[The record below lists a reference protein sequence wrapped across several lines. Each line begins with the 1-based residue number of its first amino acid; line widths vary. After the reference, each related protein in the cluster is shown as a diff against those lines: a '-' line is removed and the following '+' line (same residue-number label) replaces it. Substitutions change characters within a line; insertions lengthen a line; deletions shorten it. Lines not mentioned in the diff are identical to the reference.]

1 MRTILWFLYFWLYL
15 VALLPKMHRAKK
27 LEAQGRR
34 DLADAITEREVR
46 KWASAL
52 LKAAGAKVKVEGLEN
67 IPQGKACLFIGNHQ
81 GNFDVPIM
89 LSQLPKPYGLLS
101 KIETQKIPL
110 ICQWMK
116 LLHCVFV
123 DRKDPRQSVT
133 ALNEC
138 AHLLS
143 EGYSMIIFPEG
154 TRSRGDAMNEFKGGA
169 FKIASKA
176 GVPIVPMAMNG
187 SYRLME
193 AHGFRIHPASV
204 TLKILPPIET
214 ASLSREELKALPE
227 TVKELIAQ
235 NITPASGAS
244 A

>member
-169 FKIASKA
+169 FKIAFKA

-214 ASLSREELKALPE
+214 DSLSREELKALPE